1 MVVFKQFLDNCV
13 PVIVR
18 PKCSS
23 GMGKVKAIVNVWV
36 FPRSDIKS
44 NAIIFFMPT
53 SMTTMMAM
61 LMVMLSMKVP
71 PPNSQWSPC
80 LQPGQ
85 KSFELGGMKA
95 ITITRMKKEKGI
107 FVDTLP
113 KAGNINDPLLMLY
126 TERDIGRDI
135 NGHNGQLAGVTR
147 MRRYR
152 KRRISADVNSIYAF
166 RGKEG

>member
-1 MVVFKQFLDNCV
+1 
-13 PVIVR
+13 
-18 PKCSS
+18 
-23 GMGKVKAIVNVWV
+23 MGKVKAIVNVLV

-44 NAIIFFMPT
+44 KAITFFMPT
-53 SMTTMMAM
+53 TMTTIDGDVDGDVIYEGAASE
-61 LMVMLSMKVP
+61 LPVVP
-71 PPNSQWSPC
+71 MSS
-80 LQPGQ
+80 
-85 KSFELGGMKA
+85 
-95 ITITRMKKEKGI
+95 TRSEKLWTWWDEGNYNYKDEKEKGI

>member
-1 MVVFKQFLDNCV
+1 MVVFKQFLDYCV

-18 PKCSS
+18 PECSS
-23 GMGKVKAIVNVWV
+23 GMGKVKAIVNVLV
-36 FPRSDIKS
+36 FSRSDIKS

-95 ITITRMKKEKGI
+95 ITITRMKKKRE
-107 FVDTLP
+107 
-113 KAGNINDPLLMLY
+113 LLSTHCQKQEASM
-126 TERDIGRDI
+126 IPC
-135 NGHNGQLAGVTR
+135 
-147 MRRYR
+147 
-152 KRRISADVNSIYAF
+152 
-166 RGKEG
+166 